1 MRALIWLM
9 KLDARLAL
17 RHRLVAVALVVAVVF
32 GLIVRLLVPESIEH
46 EVPDLAAGVELPTP
60 TVLDPGATKIALD
73 DQMLLLLFALDL
85 CLLGLM
91 FGAVMVLEDRRT
103 GAILVHRV
111 TPIGPLRYVTSKL
124 AVNVGLS
131 LLAYAILVGLAAPN
145 LLARFDL
152 LGLVL
157 LLCAGMTLL
166 GIGLAPL
173 SRGIAQFFFPLIA
186 IGLITALPMF
196 QIWSPARALDWTWWL
211 PTWHVLFGG
220 EAVAFGDGRPAAAAL
235 AHDAWI
241 YGLVFLLAT
250 ALLALLTVH
259 HRLFREAWA
268 GDAASVGPSRQGKAH

>member
-1 MRALIWLM
+1 MKALIWLM
-9 KLDARLAL
+9 KLDAKLAV
-17 RHRLVAVALVVAVVF
+17 RHRLLAVALGVALAF
-32 GLIVRLLVPESIEH
+32 GLIVRLLVPRELDH
-46 EVPDLAAGVELPTP
+46 DLPDLAAGIELRLP
-60 TVLDPGATKIALD
+60 TVLDPSATKLALD

-111 TPIGPLRYVTSKL
+111 TPIGTLRYVTSKL
-124 AVNVGLS
+124 AVNVGLTFVN
-131 LLAYAILVGLAAPN
+131 YAVLVGIAAPA
-145 LLARFDL
+145 LLLRIDL

-173 SRGIAQFFFPLIA
+173 SRGIAQFFFPLIV
-186 IGLITALPMF
+186 IGLVTALPMF
-196 QIWSPARALDWTWWL
+196 QIWSPAKGLAWTRAL

-220 EAVAFGDGRPAAAAL
+220 EAVAFGEGRPAAAAL

-259 HRLFREAWA
+259 NRLFRET
-268 GDAASVGPSRQGKAH
+268 H